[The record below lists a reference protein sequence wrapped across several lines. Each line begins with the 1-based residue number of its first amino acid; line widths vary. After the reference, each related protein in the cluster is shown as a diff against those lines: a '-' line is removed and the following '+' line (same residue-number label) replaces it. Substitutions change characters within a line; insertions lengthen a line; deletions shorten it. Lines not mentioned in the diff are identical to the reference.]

1 MGLTPGIT
9 IELVDTTPYRL
20 RYLLTLTGQSAGAVV
35 LPNAAGASPDL
46 RTDALSAAERGVF
59 GIPVLKAMQ
68 VPLDT
73 SPGAPAAAVQAR
85 NLLLE
90 GPIHVQITPRRGN
103 PVLVPP
109 GPGVVEWAI
118 DANEGAAAGDPA
130 SAGYFVYVLE
140 SSAAQGVEGQTAYLD
155 IKLRR
160 TKDDGGIRVL
170 P

>member
-1 MGLTPGIT
+1 MGVLPGIT
-9 IELVDTTPYRL
+9 VELVDETPYRL
-20 RYLLTLTGQSAGAVV
+20 RYLLTATGDLGATVI
-35 LPNAAGASPDL
+35 PNAAGASPDL
-46 RTDALSAAERGVF
+46 RTDALAAAERGVF
-59 GIPVLKAMQ
+59 GVPILKAMQ

-73 SPGAPAAAVQAR
+73 SPGAPAAQAQAR

-90 GPIHVQITPRRGN
+90 GPIHVQITPRLSD
-103 PVLVPP
+103 PAFQPP
-109 GPGVVEWAI
+109 GPGPEWAI

-140 SSAAQGVEGQTAYLD
+140 SPGTNGIANSTAYLD

-160 TKDDGGIRVL
+160 TKDDGGIAVK